1 MSSHSISWFRVE
13 GIPHGPV
20 QFAIPLFGSSW
31 DDVKAHPGDFMR
43 PNVPVPPAQAYDFR
57 ATAPLELDRAGV
69 CCTSGHFLWSCFL
82 PWGFILP
89 GCLLKY
95 RVAWQEHSFGVPQS
109 RRPGHPM
116 SSHSIS

>member
-69 CCTSGHFLWSCFL
+69 CCTIGHFLWSFHPLGVFPPLTAFSSPDRCFL
-82 PWGFILP
+82 P
-89 GCLLKY
+89 
-95 RVAWQEHSFGVPQS
+95 
-109 RRPGHPM
+109 
-116 SSHSIS
+116 